1 MGERETRRRIGSSEV
16 AAIPIEPL
24 PQAVEP
30 EPRADAFRT
39 SAPRREQLPQSTKP
53 EGPPRSF
60 TGPMGEIQRDLF
72 LLSQRVDDTVSTRDI
87 EDMRAQLHVV
97 DELKAQ
103 VEELAR
109 KLAALEAEGPGETAP
124 GTRKTRSRKNEPAL
138 APPRVPMEEYLR
150 VMIKHG
156 ASDLHIKSGSPPT
169 VRLNGRLIPVGEQKL
184 TQQQTHDLIMSV
196 LSPER
201 RRKLRK
207 HKEVD
212 FAALLEVNQE
222 GRKVEARFRVHAFY
236 ERNNLSAAYRLL
248 RSDLPRFEDLGLPSV
263 LRKLATL
270 NNGLILVTGPAGQGK
285 STTLASI
292 VDYIN
297 QNRAVHVVTIEDP
310 IEYFHED
317 KQSFITQREIGPD
330 THNFADGLRQALRQ
344 DPNVILVGEM
354 RDPETIMT
362 AVSAAETGH
371 LVLSTL
377 HTPNTVQAVDR
388 IIDSFPADSQK
399 QIRSQ
404 LSKSLRAVMSQRLL
418 LRADG
423 KGRIPAVEL
432 MVCTPA
438 ISSYILE
445 GQTEEIYPLMARG
458 ASEGMQTF
466 SQSML
471 ALFNKGL
478 ITKQEAE
485 FHADAAGEF
494 SMAAEGHTTSTGSD
508 DMHKIN
514 QWL

>member
-1 MGERETRRRIGSSEV
+1 MGLGEREMRRRM
-16 AAIPIEPL
+16 AAAAELVSIPIDTAPS
-24 PQAVEP
+24 EP
-30 EPRADAFRT
+30 EAPADNFRV
-39 SAPRREQLPQSTKP
+39 SAPVREAVPQKMESLPRTFS
-53 EGPPRSF
+53 
-60 TGPMGEIQRDLF
+60 GPMGEVQRDLF

-87 EDMRAQLHVV
+87 AALQEKLARI
-97 DELKAQ
+97 DELEKQ
-103 VEELAR
+103 VEELRAQLGGAPAPKPPKSPR
-109 KLAALEAEGPGETAP
+109 AETPEEQGEELRY
-124 GTRKTRSRKNEPAL
+124 G
-138 APPRVPMEEYLR
+138 MERYLN

-156 ASDLHIKSGSPPT
+156 ASDLHIKSGAPPT
-169 VRLNGRLIPVGEQKL
+169 ARLNGKLVPMGDEALSEAQARQLIF
-184 TQQQTHDLIMSV
+184 SV

-201 RRKLRK
+201 RRKLK
-207 HKEVD
+207 KNKEVD
-212 FAALLEVNQE
+212 FATLLEARGPD
-222 GRKVEARFRVHAFY
+222 GRPVKARFRVHAFY

-263 LRKLATL
+263 LRKLAVL

-285 STTLASI
+285 STTLAAI

-297 QNRAVHVVTIEDP
+297 QNQALHVVTIEDP
-310 IEYFHED
+310 IEYFHAD
-317 KQSFITQREIGPD
+317 KRSFITQREVGPD

-388 IIDSFPADSQK
+388 IVDSFPAESQK

-404 LSKSLRAVMSQRLL
+404 LSKNLRAVMSQRLL
-418 LRADG
+418 MRKDG
-423 KGRIPAVEL
+423 KGRVPAVEL

-445 GQTEEIYPLMARG
+445 GRTEEIYPLMERG

-466 SQSML
+466 AQSML
-471 ALFNKGL
+471 GLYQNGL

-494 SMAAEGHTTSTGSD
+494 RMAAEGHTTSTGSD
-508 DMHKIN
+508 SMQNVN

>member
-1 MGERETRRRIGSSEV
+1 MGLGEREMRRRIGGAEV
-16 AAIPIEPL
+16 AAIPIEPM
-24 PQAVEP
+24 PQP
-30 EPRADAFRT
+30 EVPKPDAFQA
-39 SAPRREQLPQSTKP
+39 SAPVREAAPQQKV
-53 EGPPRSF
+53 EAPPRSF
-60 TGPMGEIQRDLF
+60 SGPMGEIQRDLF
-72 LLSQRVDDTVSTRDI
+72 LLSQRVDDTVSSRDI
-87 EDMRAQLHVV
+87 EEMRAQLAVV
-97 DELKAQ
+97 DELKKQ
-103 VEELAR
+103 VEELTE
-109 KLAALEAEGPGETAP
+109 KLRALESRPAP
-124 GTRKTRSRKNEPAL
+124 RGRSSKRSLPDDEQVAVS
-138 APPRVPMEEYLR
+138 APRVPMEEYLR

-169 VRLNGRLIPVGEQKL
+169 VRLNGRLVPVGNEPL
-184 TQQQTHDLIMSV
+184 AEDQTRDLIFSV
-196 LSPER
+196 LSPSR
-201 RRKLRK
+201 QHKLKK

-212 FAALLEVNQE
+212 FATLLEVNQD
-222 GRKVEARFRVHAFY
+222 GRKVIARFRVHAFY

-248 RSDLPRFEDLGLPSV
+248 RSDLPRFEDLGLPPV
-263 LRKLATL
+263 LRQLAVL

-317 KQSFITQREIGPD
+317 KQSFITQREVGPD

-388 IIDSFPADSQK
+388 IIDSFPAESQK

-418 LRADG
+418 LRKDG
-423 KGRIPAVEL
+423 KGRVPAVEV

-445 GQTEEIYPLMARG
+445 GRTEEIYPLMDRG
-458 ASEGMQTF
+458 ASDGMQTF
-466 SQSML
+466 SQAML
-471 ALFNKGL
+471 RLYQMGL

-485 FHADAAGEF
+485 YHADAAGEF
-494 SMAAEGHTTSTGSD
+494 RMAAEGHTTSTGSD
-508 DMHKIN
+508 DMHNVN

>member
-1 MGERETRRRIGSSEV
+1 MGLGERELRRGIGQASDV
-16 AAIPIEPL
+16 ASIPIEPL
-24 PQAVEP
+24 PPAP
-30 EPRADAFRT
+30 AEPRSDAFRIST
-39 SAPRREQLPQSTKP
+39 PVREATPQKVEAPPK
-53 EGPPRSF
+53 SF
-60 TGPMGEIQRDLF
+60 SGPMGEIQRDLF
-72 LLSQRVDDTVSTRDI
+72 LLSQRVDDTVSSRDI
-87 EDMRAQLHVV
+87 QEMR
-97 DELKAQ
+97 DQ
-103 VEELAR
+103 VEELKQQVQQLSEQVR
-109 KLAALEAEGPGETAP
+109 TAAVQPAAAAAPRAPKKAEEPEEA
-124 GTRKTRSRKNEPAL
+124 
-138 APPRVPMEEYLR
+138 PRVPMEQYLK
-150 VMIKHG
+150 VMIKHH

-169 VRLNGRLIPVGEQKL
+169 VRLNGKLVPIGNEPLTEPQTRQLIY
-184 TQQQTHDLIMSV
+184 SV
-196 LSPER
+196 LSPSR

-212 FAALLEVNQE
+212 FASLLEVEQD
-222 GRKVEARFRVHAFY
+222 GRRMVARFRVHAFY

-248 RSDLPRFEDLGLPSV
+248 RGDLPKFEDLGLPGV
-263 LRKLATL
+263 LRKLAGL

-285 STTLASI
+285 STTLAAM

-297 QNRAVHVVTIEDP
+297 QTRALHVVTIEDP

-317 KQSFITQREIGPD
+317 KMSFITQREVGPD

-354 RDPETIMT
+354 RDPETITT

-418 LRADG
+418 LRKDG
-423 KGRIPAVEL
+423 KGRVPAVEV

-445 GQTEEIYPLMARG
+445 GRTEEIYPLMERG

-466 SQSML
+466 PQAML
-471 ALFNKGL
+471 HLYNQGL
-478 ITKQEAE
+478 ISKQEAE
-485 FHADAAGEF
+485 AHADAAGEF
-494 SMAAEGHTTSTGSD
+494 RMAAEGHTTSTGSD
-508 DMHKIN
+508 DMHNVN

>member
-1 MGERETRRRIGSSEV
+1 MGLGEREMRRRMGG
-16 AAIPIEPL
+16 AAELASIPIDSAPS
-24 PQAVEP
+24 EP
-30 EPRADAFRT
+30 EVPADNFRI
-39 SAPRREQLPQSTKP
+39 SAPVREAVPQKMES
-53 EGPPRSF
+53 PPRNF
-60 TGPMGEIQRDLF
+60 TGPMGEVQRDLF

-87 EDMRAQLHVV
+87 ADLRERLARL
-97 DELKAQ
+97 DELEKQ
-103 VEELAR
+103 VEELRAQLEKAPAGAPAR
-109 KLAALEAEGPGETAP
+109 PRKAPRLEEKEEPGEELRY
-124 GTRKTRSRKNEPAL
+124 G
-138 APPRVPMEEYLR
+138 MERYLN

-156 ASDLHIKSGSPPT
+156 ASDLHIKSGAPPT
-169 VRLNGRLIPVGEQKL
+169 ARLNGKLVPMGDEALSEAQARQLIF
-184 TQQQTHDLIMSV
+184 SV

-201 RRKLRK
+201 RRKLK
-207 HKEVD
+207 KNKEVD
-212 FAALLEVNQE
+212 FATLLEARSPD
-222 GRKVEARFRVHAFY
+222 GRPIKARFRVHAFY

-248 RSDLPRFEDLGLPSV
+248 RSDLPKFEDLGLPGV
-263 LRKLATL
+263 LRKLAVL

-285 STTLASI
+285 STTLAAI

-297 QNRAVHVVTIEDP
+297 QNQAVHVVTIEDP
-310 IEYFHED
+310 IEYFHAD
-317 KQSFITQREIGPD
+317 KRSFITQREVGPD

-388 IIDSFPADSQK
+388 IVDSFPAESQK

-404 LSKSLRAVMSQRLL
+404 LSKNLRAVMSQRLL
-418 LRADG
+418 MRKDG
-423 KGRIPAVEL
+423 KGRVPAVEL

-445 GQTEEIYPLMARG
+445 GRTEEIYPLMERG

-466 SQSML
+466 AQSML
-471 ALFNKGL
+471 NLYQNGL

-494 SMAAEGHTTSTGSD
+494 RMAAEGHTTSTGSD
-508 DMHKIN
+508 PMQNVN